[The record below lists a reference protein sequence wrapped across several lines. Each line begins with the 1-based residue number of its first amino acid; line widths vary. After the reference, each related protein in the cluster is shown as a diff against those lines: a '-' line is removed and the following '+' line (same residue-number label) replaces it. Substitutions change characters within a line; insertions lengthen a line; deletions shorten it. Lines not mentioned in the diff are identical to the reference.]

1 MNGQDERTLLFVK
14 PDGVMRGLMGEI
26 IRRVE
31 SKGLLVVAAKLL
43 KMNRA
48 KAETFYSIHKGKPFF
63 EDLVKH
69 VISGP
74 ILALAVKGPSA
85 VSVIRKLV
93 GKTSP
98 FEADSGTIR
107 GDFGINLT
115 KNVVHASDSV
125 ENAEIE
131 IDQFFEEKEILEYE
145 KPTEEKFAR

>member
-1 MNGQDERTLLFVK
+1 MSGRDERTLLFVK

-26 IRRVE
+26 VRRVE

-43 KMNRA
+43 RMNRGE
-48 KAETFYSIHKGKPFF
+48 AEKFYGIHKGKPFF
-63 EDLVKH
+63 DDLVKH

-74 ILALAVKGPSA
+74 ILGLVVSGPNA

-98 FEADSGTIR
+98 FEADPGTIR

-125 ENAEIE
+125 ENARTEIA
-131 IDQFFEEKEILEYE
+131 QFFEEKEILEYK